1 MTSKIIPDLEPS
13 GQRIIISLA
22 PEKDGKFHG
31 MIHPLLGEDTSTQT
45 PPGSNSSRQA
55 PAERRKFGIAHG
67 DEIPGQF
74 LAPRAS
80 MARDPLLQDP

>member
-1 MTSKIIPDLEPS
+1 MSKIIPDFGLS

-22 PEKDGKFHG
+22 LERDGKFHR

-55 PAERRKFGIAHG
+55 PAEQHRLGVAHG
-67 DEIPGQF
+67 DEIPWQF
-74 LAPRAS
+74 LAPGTSTA
-80 MARDPLLQDP
+80 QDPFIQDP